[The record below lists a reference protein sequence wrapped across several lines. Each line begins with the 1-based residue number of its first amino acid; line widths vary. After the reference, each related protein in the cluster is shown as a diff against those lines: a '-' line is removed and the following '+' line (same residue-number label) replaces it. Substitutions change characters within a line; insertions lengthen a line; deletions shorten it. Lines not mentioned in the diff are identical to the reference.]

1 MLLLVFPTDFL
12 TWVSSITK
20 YVIYPYSR
28 IVIVIVIVV
37 TIGVVSVVQSLT
49 GFLLCGIERVAHIPR
64 GLSTQSGS

>member
-1 MLLLVFPTDFL
+1 MLLLVFPADFL

-28 IVIVIVIVV
+28 IVIVV

-49 GFLLCGIERVAHIPR
+49 GFLLCDIERVAHIPR
-64 GLSTQSGS
+64 GLSMQSGS

>member
-28 IVIVIVIVV
+28 IVIVIVV

-64 GLSTQSGS
+64 GLSMQSGS

>member
-28 IVIVIVIVV
+28 IVIVV

-49 GFLLCGIERVAHIPR
+49 GFLLSDIERVAHIPR

>member
-1 MLLLVFPTDFL
+1 MLLLVFPTVFL

-28 IVIVIVIVV
+28 IVIVV

-49 GFLLCGIERVAHIPR
+49 GFLLCDIERVAHIPK

>member
-28 IVIVIVIVV
+28 IVIVV

-49 GFLLCGIERVAHIPR
+49 GFLLSDIERVAHIPR
-64 GLSTQSGS
+64 GLSMQSGS